1 MYDLIIGGGSLV
13 DGTGAPAIRA
23 DLGVAGGRIVA
34 IGDLK
39 AASAA
44 QRVDA
49 TDRIVC
55 PGFIDTHTH
64 SEISVLANPDAPAK
78 IRQGVTTEI
87 VGNCGFTAFPLVE
100 ATREMA
106 RDFSVPV
113 LGHPEIEW
121 DWLDLGGYFERLERE
136 RCAVNVA
143 TLVGQGTLR
152 NAVLGFDKRAPNP
165 AELTRMQSLLERAM
179 EQGAF
184 GLSTGLSYPPGMFA
198 DTAEIVELC
207 RVVSRKGGLYATHLR
222 NQSDLVEEAV
232 EEALEIGMRAEVP
245 VVISHHKAAGE
256 RNWGKVKNT
265 LAMLDRAHAAGRR
278 TASDVYP
285 YLSGMSTM
293 LPVLPPWVL
302 EGGVDEMLAR
312 LRDDEMRKKI
322 RRDFETG
329 LPGWENKATVLG
341 WDNVVIS
348 SVATEKNR
356 DLAGI
361 SVRAAAER
369 RGKDDLE
376 LLFDLLVEEGG
387 MVGRRSIQ
395 CCEEDVLAVLTHS
408 RTMIGS
414 DGLDVENPHPRQ
426 YGCFARVLG
435 EYVREKRAL
444 GLESAIHKMTG
455 LSASTFGFSDL
466 GLLKTGMRAD
476 VVVFDAAAI
485 RDEGTYADPSRH
497 PSGIDWVFVGGKA
510 AVAEG
515 KPTGARNGQVLRHA

>member
-1 MYDLIIGGGSLV
+1 MYELIISNGTLV
-13 DGTGAPAIRA
+13 DGTGAPAAHA
-23 DLGVAGGRIVA
+23 DLAVADGRVAA

-39 AASAA
+39 AAPAA

-49 TDRIVC
+49 TGKVVC

-78 IRQGVTTEI
+78 IRQGVTTEV
-87 VGNCGFTAFPLVE
+87 VGNCGFSAFPLDP
-100 ATREMA
+100 ATRETA
-106 RDFSVPV
+106 RDFSHPV
-113 LGHPEIEW
+113 LGHPEVEW
-121 DWLDLGGYFERLERE
+121 DWLDLGGYFERLERQK
-136 RCAVNVA
+136 CAVNVA
-143 TLVGQGTLR
+143 ALVGQGTLR
-152 NAVLGFDKRAPNP
+152 NAVLGFDRRAPSP
-165 AELTRMQSLLERAM
+165 AELGRMQSLLEHAM
-179 EQGAF
+179 DEGAF
-184 GLSTGLSYPPGMFA
+184 GLSTGLSYAPGMFA
-198 DTAEIVELC
+198 DTAEVVELA
-207 RVVSRKGGLYATHLR
+207 RVVSRRGGLYATHLR
-222 NQSDLVEEAV
+222 DQADRLEEAV
-232 EEALEIGMRAEVP
+232 EEALEIGRRAALP
-245 VVISHHKAAGE
+245 VLISHHKAAGE

-265 LAMLDRAHAAGRR
+265 LAMLDRAHAAGTR

-312 LRDDEMRKKI
+312 LRDPNARKRI

-348 SVATEKNR
+348 SLATSKNR
-356 DLAGI
+356 DLAGL
-361 SVRAAAER
+361 SVREAAKL
-369 RGKDDLE
+369 RGKDELE
-376 LLFDLLVEEGG
+376 CLFDLLVEEDGR
-387 MVGRRSIQ
+387 VGRRSIQ

-414 DGLDVENPHPRQ
+414 DGLDVDYPHPRQ

-435 EYVREKRAL
+435 EYVRDKRAL
-444 GLESAIHKMTG
+444 SLESAIHKMTG
-455 LSASTFGFSDL
+455 LSAGTFGFKDL
-466 GLLKTGMRAD
+466 GVLAPGKRAD
-476 VVVFDAAAI
+476 VVVFDASAI

-497 PSGIDWVFVGGKA
+497 PSGIEWVFVGGKA

-515 KPTGARNGQVLRHA
+515 KPTGVRNGQILRKA